1 MLGDGDSSV
10 LVTSGGDAVMAVAA
24 AATEEARDVG
34 EKGKVR
40 DGDGGNRWPR
50 QETLALLKIR
60 SDMDAVFRD
69 SSLKAPLWEEVS
81 RKLAD
86 LGYNRSAKK
95 CKEKFENVYKYHK
108 RTKEGRSGKREGKTY
123 RFFDELQAFENQFT
137 VSHHHSKPQQ
147 SRPLE
152 TARTI
157 DHHHHHSP
165 SISRITTTIPL
176 ITNPTIITNPP
187 QNNISDLPNMSIDLL
202 ATTTSTSSATASD
215 DELEEI
221 IYKKKRK
228 WKDYF
233 KRVTRNVIMK
243 QEEMQAKFFA
253 AIDKRERERMTRE
266 DAWRIQEMSRI
277 NREHE
282 ILVQERSTEAAKDAA
297 LVAFLQKLSGQVLPA
312 NPANVV
318 LPIQQPCDLPSQQP
332 PPQQQQPPRPVPPM
346 VASNNL
352 EIPKMDNGQTN
363 NINVAIHDPVSSSS
377 RWPKV
382 EVHALINLKR
392 NSDFKYQENG
402 PKGALWEEISTGMKR
417 LGYNRS
423 SKRCKEKWENINKY
437 YKRVKERNKTRP
449 EDCKTCPYFHRL
461 DALYKEKNLSIK
473 NSGNIIPSNMMM
485 EPLMVQPE
493 QQWRPPPQNEPQS
506 STAVKDDDIDGE
518 DADEDEEGSMGD
530 GGSAG
535 NYETV
540 TNKLLSSSMDTVE

>member
-165 SISRITTTIPL
+165 K
-176 ITNPTIITNPP
+176 
-187 QNNISDLPNMSIDLL
+187 
-202 ATTTSTSSATASD
+202 
-215 DELEEI
+215 I